1 MATGGRRS
9 ILARLRATAV
19 EWGTGTPWERVRASG
34 LFDTGWYVA
43 AYPDVAGSGLD
54 PLAHFATIG
63 SPGGRRPNPLF
74 DPAWYRVTY
83 PDVARAGV
91 DPLVHYLDH
100 GAAEGRDPGPGFAT
114 RWYLSRHGDVRAAA
128 VNPLAHYLT
137 AGQHEGRRPVPLP
150 GGRATRAAGAGA
162 VAGANGDGDG
172 AGGGV
177 GLSVVVVSGEPGTP
191 GHRYR
196 VSRLAEAVGWLG
208 GRATVLTV
216 PEAASLWLAEVDR
229 ADVVVLWRTVWGGEI
244 DRVVR
249 RARQAGAV
257 VVFDVDDLMIDPDF
271 AALDVIDGIRSQGL
285 TEGEVQDWY
294 SRMRHTARAADAC
307 IATTPVL
314 ATHLRAL
321 GAVTHLVPNGFDDDT
336 LVRSRVAVRVRRR
349 TLDDGTCRI
358 GYAAGSRTHQ
368 RDFAL
373 IARPVAALLRDRPS
387 ARLVAY
393 RHAFDIDEFPAFDGL
408 HDRVEWR
415 DVVPHESLPAEL
427 ARFDVNLAPLE
438 VGNPFCEAK
447 SDLKFFEAALVDVP
461 TVASPTALYRAA
473 ITDGVDGFLCATP
486 DEWRAVLDRLVR
498 DPALRQATGQAA
510 RQTVLWGHG
519 PARRAQVVAAV
530 FDQLVDGGPAA
541 AAAFALERARA
552 ALAPQPPAVAPTVT
566 VVERDRLRA
575 SWVTVVVPVHDY
587 AHVVTEALDSA
598 HAQTLEDLDLVVVDD
613 ASTDDSR
620 AVARSW
626 LAEHAGR
633 FNRAVLVAHETNAGL
648 ACARNAGFAAADT
661 PYVLPLDAD
670 NALLPECCERLLA
683 AASDRGAAF
692 AYPRIRHVG
701 GGSELFPDGHVRG
714 YLPWAPQRLVPG
726 NYVDAMAL
734 VRADAWAAA
743 GGYRTGLAGWEDYDL
758 WCRFAELGLHGVQ
771 VDDELALYRVHDRSM
786 LHTVTH
792 RGDRLADVRAAI
804 TAEHPWLD
812 LEERGPRRP
821 AAAGAVGGTAA
832 TVAALRPRRVS
843 AAAIPAGGGESTPRA
858 PAPADGRLSER
869 ARSLLPL
876 LRCPVTGETVIEA
889 AGGELRTVD
898 TGRRWPV
905 VAGRPVL
912 VAERGDRSDRARGAH
927 RPNGVD
933 GADGADGAG
942 RAGLATGVA
951 VLPGH
956 RGNPLP
962 ERARE
967 LIAQVAGR
975 VLHLSGGGTAAG
987 ADHVIEVDADVY
999 DPTDV
1004 VADAHRLPFDHNLFD
1019 LVVAMNAFEHYR
1031 DPAAVVAQIGRVLR
1045 PGGMVFVHTAF
1056 LQPVHEAPH
1065 HYFNCTRHGLEQWF
1079 GRFETVDLRVSD
1091 NFQPAFS
1098 LSWLA
1103 SEAEAALAGDVSP
1116 VAADAFRR
1124 TTLGTFADFW
1134 RDAGTRVDDQ
1144 RWAALGQLAAASQE
1158 RLAAGFEYLGR
1169 LPDQ

>member
-1 MATGGRRS
+1 MGTRGRPR
-9 ILARLRATAV
+9 ILARPRATAV

-34 LFDTGWYVA
+34 LFDAGWYVD

-63 SPGGRRPNPLF
+63 SPGGRWPNPLF

-83 PDVARAGV
+83 PDVARVGV

-100 GAAEGRDPGPGFAT
+100 GAAEGRDPGPSFAT
-114 RWYLSRHGDVRAAA
+114 RWYLSRNGDVRATG

-150 GGRATRAAGAGA
+150 GRRAIHAAGAGA
-162 VAGANGDGDG
+162 GACGEG
-172 AGGGV
+172 AGDGV

-196 VSRLAEAVGWLG
+196 VTRLAEAIGWLG

-216 PEAASLWLAEVDR
+216 PEAASVRHAEVDR
-229 ADVVVLWRTVWGGEI
+229 ADVVVLWRTVWGGET

-257 VVFDVDDLMIDPDF
+257 VVFDVDDLMVDPDV
-271 AALDVIDGIRSQGL
+271 AAVDVIDGIRSQGL
-285 TEGEVQDWY
+285 TEAEVQDWY
-294 SRMRHTARAADAC
+294 SRMRRTARAADAC

-321 GAVTHLVPNGFDDDT
+321 GAVTHVVPNGFDDDT
-336 LVRSRVAVRVRRR
+336 LVRSRVAARVRRR
-349 TLDDGTCRI
+349 TLDDGICRI

-373 IARPVAALLRDRPS
+373 IARPVSALLRDHPS

-408 HDRVEWR
+408 HHLVEWR

-461 TVASPTALYRAA
+461 TVASPTAPYRAA
-473 ITDGVDGFLCATP
+473 ITDGVDGFLCAMP

-498 DPALRQATGQAA
+498 DPALRRTTGQAA
-510 RQTVLWGHG
+510 RRTVLWQHG

-530 FDQLVDGGPAA
+530 FDQLVDDGHGA

-552 ALAPQPPAVAPTVT
+552 AHVPQPPAAAPTVT

-575 SWVTVVVPVHDY
+575 SRVTVVVPVHNY

-598 HAQTLEDLDLVVVDD
+598 YAQTLDDLDLVVVDD
-613 ASTDDSR
+613 ASTDQSR
-620 AVARSW
+620 AVVRSW
-626 LAEHAGR
+626 LAEHARR
-633 FNRAVLVAHETNAGL
+633 FNRAVLVAHATNAGL

-670 NALLPECCERLLA
+670 NALLPECCEQLLA
-683 AASDRGAAF
+683 AASDGGAAF

-714 YLPWAPQRLVPG
+714 YFPWAPQRLVPG

-812 LEERGPRRP
+812 LEEREPRR
-821 AAAGAVGGTAA
+821 AAATGAA
-832 TVAALRPRRVS
+832 TTAEGLRPRPVPATAI
-843 AAAIPAGGGESTPRA
+843 AAGRGESPPP

-876 LRCPVTGETVIEA
+876 LRCPVTGEQVIEA

-898 TGRRWPV
+898 TGRWWPV

-912 VAERGDRSDRARGAH
+912 VAEHADGPDHAH
-927 RPNGVD
+927 RANGAN
-933 GADGADGAG
+933 GANGSNGATGAG

-967 LIAQVAGR
+967 LIAQVTGR

-987 ADHVIEVDADVY
+987 ADHVIEVDAAVY

-1004 VADAHRLPFDHNLFD
+1004 VADAHRLPFDHDLFD

-1031 DPAAVVAQIGRVLR
+1031 DPATVVAQIGRVLR

-1079 GRFETVDLRVSD
+1079 GGFETVDLRVSG

-1116 VAADAFRR
+1116 AAAGAFRR
-1124 TTLGTFADFW
+1124 TTMGTFADFW
-1134 RDAGTRVDDQ
+1134 RDAATRVDDQ
-1144 RWAALGQLAAASQE
+1144 RWAALGQLGAASQE

-1169 LPDQ
+1169 LPDR